1 MRVIG
6 GTAGGRS
13 LCCADGRVTRPTPD
27 RVKGALFN
35 ILGQAFAGEHV
46 LDLFS
51 GTGALS
57 IEALSRGASWAVLV
71 EMGAGPI
78 KAIRKN
84 LATTGFADRAVLY
97 EMDVERAVE
106 VIARD
111 ARGARGFDIVF
122 AGPPYAWDRE
132 APLIEDLSRL
142 KILAPGGV
150 GVFQHATRRA
160 LPGAAATWHRFD
172 QRRFGDTS
180 LSFYSEDP
188 LRTHA

>member
-6 GTAGGRS
+6 GTASGRR
-13 LCCADGRVTRPTPD
+13 LVCAAGRLTRPTPD
-27 RVKGALFN
+27 RVKGSLFN
-35 ILGQAFAGEHV
+35 ILGQAFSGEYV

-57 IEALSRGASWAVLV
+57 IEALSRGASRAVLV
-71 EMGAGPI
+71 EMGAAPI
-78 KAIRKN
+78 KAIRRN
-84 LATTGFADRAVLY
+84 LAAAGFEDRAVLY
-97 EMDVERAVE
+97 EMDVERAIE
-106 VIARD
+106 VVARD
-111 ARGARGFDIVF
+111 ARGERGFDLIF

-142 KILAPGGV
+142 RMLAPGGV
-150 GVFQHATRRA
+150 AVFQHATRRA

-172 QRRFGDTS
+172 HRKFGDTS

-188 LRTHA
+188 LRTRA